1 MTETVQR
8 RILII
13 DDDSRLQ
20 AVLSEYLQAHQYL
33 TRSALSGTEG
43 VTAIRDNRD
52 QSFDLVV
59 LDIMLPD
66 MDGFE
71 TLRQLRTL
79 SNLPVIMLTAR
90 IDETDRIVGLEM
102 GADDYMHKP
111 FNPRELLAR
120 IKAVLRRG
128 ASSDRPKPKDEGG
141 LIHLGPFVFDPER
154 AKGYRDGKDLGLSA
168 VEWDILFELVKHPGR
183 PFTRDQL
190 LNTARGRDFDAF
202 DRSID
207 VHISRIRKKIE
218 DDPARPAYIKTVW
231 GRGYAWVEG
240 NE

>member
-1 MTETVQR
+1 MTEPVKR
-8 RILII
+8 NILII

-20 AVLSEYLQAHQYL
+20 AVLAEYLQDHRYI
-33 TRSALSGTEG
+33 TRSALTGMEG
-43 VTAIRDNRD
+43 VSMIRDNPD
-52 QSFDLVV
+52 LPFDLAV

-71 TLRQLRTL
+71 TLRRIRTL
-79 SNLPVIMLTAR
+79 SSLPVIMLTAR

-128 ASSDRPKPKDEGG
+128 GTSSGSMQAGNED
-141 LIHLGPFVFDPER
+141 LLHLGPFVFDPAR
-154 AKGYRDGKDLGLSA
+154 GKGFKDGKDLGLSA
-168 VEWDILFELVKHPGR
+168 VEWDILSELIRYPGR
-183 PFTRDQL
+183 PFSRDHL
-190 LNTARGRDFDAF
+190 LNAARGRDFDAF

-218 DDPARPAYIKTVW
+218 DDPARPAFIRTVW
-231 GRGYAWVEG
+231 GKGYAWAEG

>member
-1 MTETVQR
+1 MTETAQR
-8 RILII
+8 NILII

-33 TRSALSGTEG
+33 TRSALSGADG

-52 QSFDLVV
+52 QPFDL
-59 LDIMLPD
+59 LA
-66 MDGFE
+66 
-71 TLRQLRTL
+71 
-79 SNLPVIMLTAR
+79 PVIMLTAR

-128 ASSDRPKPKDEGG
+128 SSPDSPKPKDESG
-141 LIHLGPFVFDPER
+141 LIHLGPFVFDPGR

-168 VEWDILFELVKHPGR
+168 VEWDILFELVRHPGR
-183 PFTRDQL
+183 PFSRDHL
-190 LNTARGRDFDAF
+190 LNAARGRDFDAF

-218 DDPARPAYIKTVW
+218 TDPARPAYIKTVW
-231 GRGYAWVEG
+231 GRGYAWAE
-240 NE
+240 E